1 MPALFLVMLAS
12 LLAGYTL
19 MTPAEFV
26 ALGESAFAQSLFS
39 SNIYFLRHGGYF
51 SGESELK
58 PLLHTWSLSVEEQF
72 YLLYPLLIF
81 FLRRYQRALT
91 AVLAIGFFA
100 SLTACVFIS
109 LYAPEETL
117 PWTIFGNAPSINISF
132 YMLPTRAWQ
141 LLAGGLLVLCP
152 ISYPARYAGIL
163 ALAGIVFIGVSVFSF
178 DSFIHYPGYYA
189 NLPVLGAVLVIQAT
203 ENSGTRV
210 GRVLSTDGFR
220 WIGLISYSLYLWHW
234 PLLSFHR

>member
-1 MPALFLVMLAS
+1 M
-12 LLAGYTL
+12 
-19 MTPAEFV
+19 
-26 ALGESAFAQSLFS
+26 
-39 SNIYFLRHGGYF
+39 
-51 SGESELK
+51 
-58 PLLHTWSLSVEEQF
+58 
-72 YLLYPLLIF
+72 
-81 FLRRYQRALT
+81 
-91 AVLAIGFFA
+91 
-100 SLTACVFIS
+100 
-109 LYAPEETL
+109 
-117 PWTIFGNAPSINISF
+117 
-132 YMLPTRAWQ
+132 
-141 LLAGGLLVLCP
+141 VLCP